1 MLTTNVDSVSL
12 VRIEVEPLADH
23 TLVLDVPT
31 VCMSKTKLEF
41 FFANTHSTPER
52 ELSGASCGPPEVSF
66 LINGIFRSRCF
77 VAAIDTLRNCE
88 NDKFCVMRCSGSIF
102 TALP

>member
-31 VCMSKTKLEF
+31 VYGQNKTGL
-41 FFANTHSTPER
+41 
-52 ELSGASCGPPEVSF
+52 F
-66 LINGIFRSRCF
+66 LYGIFRSRCF
-77 VAAIDTLRNCE
+77 VAAINTLRNCE
-88 NDKFCVMRCSGSIF
+88 NDIVCVPRYSGSIYSIS
-102 TALP
+102 LK